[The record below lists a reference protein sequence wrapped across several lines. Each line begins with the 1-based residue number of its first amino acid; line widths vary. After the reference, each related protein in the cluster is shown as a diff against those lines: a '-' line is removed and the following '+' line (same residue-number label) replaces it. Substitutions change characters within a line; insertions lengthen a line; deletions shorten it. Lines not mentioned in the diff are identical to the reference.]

1 MELELLLSIALG
13 VGLAAAC
20 GFRIFVPFT
29 VMSVAALG
37 GYLDLS
43 PTFAWIGTYPAL
55 AAFGTA
61 TVLEVLAYYIPWLDN
76 LLDTIATPTAV
87 IAGTVATA
95 SVVTDMSPLLTWVLA
110 VIETVMGSKATAW
123 VSGFSASSTASIW
136 VGVRVIQ
143 LVSPAAPRSLSLA
156 SGPTLAVCAL
166 MYSRSARLAWDAML
180 IRWCMVRG
188 PFVSGWMRVLSEARQ
203 AGLEAT
209 T

>member
-61 TVLEVLAYYIPWLDN
+61 TVLEILAYYIPWLDN

-110 VIETVMGSKATAW
+110 VIAGGGTAGMIQAGTALLRGTSSLTTGGLGNPLVATGELAGSIFTS
-123 VSGFSASSTASIW
+123 VLSIVLPW
-136 VGVRVIQ
+136 
-143 LVSPAAPRSLSLA
+143 LA
-156 SGPTLAVCAL
+156 FLLAVVFGVVL
-166 MYSRSARLAWDAML
+166 FRRLA
-180 IRWCMVRG
+180 RRRSRVRQI
-188 PFVSGWMRVLSEARQ
+188 A
-203 AGLEAT
+203 
-209 T
+209 